1 MHDKSVTQD
10 TFFTVEQFEVD
21 LTSIKAS
28 IKRMI
33 QKDLTK
39 LADEIDNDDD
49 GEVKVVKDSKPA
61 SATGVKV

>member
-49 GEVKVVKDSKPA
+49 GEVKAVKDSKLA